1 MTLSEFIIFH
11 ALMIGASAHSGQG
24 NNLWNSTQKRKKRRR
39 LSQAISFD
47 GWMKEWRFKEIKGLV
62 SEVASAPDLK
72 GVDDWWRMKKRIDNF
87 NQRRRELLKGCHAFV
102 FDESMSSY
110 VPR

>member
-1 MTLSEFIIFH
+1 MLLGLVLLHTLVKETIC
-11 ALMIGASAHSGQG
+11 G
-24 NNLWNSTQKRKKRRR
+24 TQRRKKKRRR

-47 GWMKEWRFKEIKGLV
+47 GWMKEWRFKELKGLV

>member
-1 MTLSEFIIFH
+1 MLLHTLVKEFICGTPH
-11 ALMIGASAHSGQG
+11 RKE
-24 NNLWNSTQKRKKRRR
+24 KRQR

-72 GVDDWWRMKKRIDNF
+72 GVDD
-87 NQRRRELLKGCHAFV
+87 
-102 FDESMSSY
+102 
-110 VPR
+110 

>member
-1 MTLSEFIIFH
+1 M
-11 ALMIGASAHSGQG
+11 
-24 NNLWNSTQKRKKRRR
+24 
-39 LSQAISFD
+39 
-47 GWMKEWRFKEIKGLV
+47 V

-110 VPR
+110 VPL